1 MVSFD
6 DSVMIL
12 GFGVVRYDVRPPESA
27 AVRLHFLAAGENT
40 RRSTYRPDG
49 LSIFCKL
56 HFLEFMDLCM
66 QYSGYC
72 ADILCILC
80 NLCFCTPVPGTP
92 VLMKIRPDLGHAHA
106 TRHSSLIIH
115 HLHSFADN
123 TSDKAAQ
130 ILLPPSHPQSVLL
143 NEQTQRLLRD
153 SRDKPSTCQIISD
166 LWA

>member
-1 MVSFD
+1 MT
-6 DSVMIL
+6 
-12 GFGVVRYDVRPPESA
+12 FGRRHRPPFVFIFWPPAKILVARLIDQMASVYSA
-27 AVRLHFLAAGENT
+27 SYISWNLWTFVW
-40 RRSTYRPDG
+40 
-49 LSIFCKL
+49 
-56 HFLEFMDLCM
+56 